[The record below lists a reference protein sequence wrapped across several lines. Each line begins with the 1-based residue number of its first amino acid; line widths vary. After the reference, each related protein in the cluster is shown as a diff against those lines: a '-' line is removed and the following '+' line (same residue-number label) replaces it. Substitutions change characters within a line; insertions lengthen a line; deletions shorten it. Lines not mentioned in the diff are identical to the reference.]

1 MASVLPKQANT
12 RSSNQHPADNA
23 VRAIEY
29 AMQELVS
36 SGATTGDVA
45 DAGSLLSNDSS
56 LITAIQTSLT
66 ARTS

>member
-1 MASVLPKQANT
+1 MPSVLPKQANT
-12 RSSNQHPADNA
+12 LPTSTHPADNA

-36 SGATTGDVA
+36 SDATTDQVA
-45 DAGSLLSNDSS
+45 EAGSRLSNDSS

>member
-1 MASVLPKQANT
+1 MPSVLPKLANT
-12 RSSNQHPADNA
+12 FPSSTHPADNA

-36 SGATTGDVA
+36 SGVTTVQVA
-45 DAGSLLSNDSS
+45 EAGGRLSNDSS